1 MTTPTTVAPAAA
13 TPNAPRD
20 RDGQATAEPDRLRRF
35 SPDTAWARRLRAS
48 IRTRILVSYVL
59 VLTGAT
65 IASVLLVRQALLVR
79 LDDRIDDQLV
89 QESREL
95 SRLAG
100 GEDPET
106 GATFGSD
113 VRRIFEVFFER
124 NVPARNEAF
133 LSFVDGEPYLRSRNV
148 LPYRLDR
155 DPAIVK
161 RWATATQTDA
171 GSVETPGGTVRYLT
185 VPVRSGGEVLGV
197 FAAAVFRDL
206 EAKEID
212 PAVRAAALVGVA
224 ALVIGSLLAARL
236 ARRIIAPVQSVQEA
250 AQSISETDLSQ
261 RLEVMGDDEIAQLAE
276 TFNGLLDRLE
286 RAFLAQRQFVD
297 DAGHELRTPITIVRG
312 HLEVLDDDPAE
323 RRRTVELVTDELD
336 RMNRMVNDL
345 LLLAKTHQPNF
356 LVFDLVEMALLTE
369 ELARKTSA
377 LGDRRW
383 KLDAKA
389 AGTIE
394 ADRQRLSQAVIQL
407 AQNAV
412 EHTDARDT
420 IAIGTEI
427 EGGRARLWVRDSGT
441 GIPRAV
447 QERIFER
454 FSRSGP
460 RLSDGAGLGLA
471 IVRAIA
477 EAHGGTISVQ
487 SHVGQGATF
496 TIEIPVDRPLDEGA

>member
-1 MTTPTTVAPAAA
+1 
-13 TPNAPRD
+13 
-20 RDGQATAEPDRLRRF
+20 
-35 SPDTAWARRLRAS
+35 
-48 IRTRILVSYVL
+48 
-59 VLTGAT
+59 
-65 IASVLLVRQALLVR
+65 
-79 LDDRIDDQLV
+79 
-89 QESREL
+89 
-95 SRLAG
+95 
-100 GEDPET
+100 
-106 GATFGSD
+106 
-113 VRRIFEVFFER
+113 
-124 NVPARNEAF
+124 
-133 LSFVDGEPYLRSRNV
+133 
-148 LPYRLDR
+148 
-155 DPAIVK
+155 
-161 RWATATQTDA
+161 
-171 GSVETPGGTVRYLT
+171 
-185 VPVRSGGEVLGV
+185 V

-224 ALVIGSLLAARL
+224 ALAIGSLMAARL

-250 AQSISETDLSQ
+250 ARSISETDLSQ
-261 RLEVMGDDEIAQLAE
+261 RLDVRGDDEIAQLAE

-286 RAFLAQRQFVD
+286 LAFVAQRRFVD

-345 LLLAKTHQPNF
+345 LLLAKTQQPNF
-356 LVFDLVEMALLTE
+356 LSFDLVEMARLTE
-369 ELARKTSA
+369 ELSRKTSA

-394 ADRQRLSQAVIQL
+394 GDRQRLSQAVIQL

-412 EHTDARDT
+412 DHTDPSDT

-427 EGGRARLWVRDSGT
+427 EGGRARLWVRDSGP

-477 EAHGGTISVQ
+477 EAHGGTVSVE
-487 SHVGQGATF
+487 SRVGQGATF
-496 TIEIPVDRPLDEGA
+496 TIEVPVDRPVDEGA